1 MNCRSPGAHTDGPAA
16 CTYAGACDGP
26 PAGFASA
33 APAVSDA
40 PASSGAE
47 TAAGTDAINL
57 LRCIVFLRKGAK
69 RGVALTA
76 MQGRCARA
84 PSSRAIDTQHQL
96 VWINAVCHGTR
107 PQVAVKDWKERRV
120 RGLLNTARSPRES

>member
-84 PSSRAIDTQHQL
+84 IFTARVSHADSRPVRTPSSRAID
-96 VWINAVCHGTR
+96 
-107 PQVAVKDWKERRV
+107 
-120 RGLLNTARSPRES
+120 